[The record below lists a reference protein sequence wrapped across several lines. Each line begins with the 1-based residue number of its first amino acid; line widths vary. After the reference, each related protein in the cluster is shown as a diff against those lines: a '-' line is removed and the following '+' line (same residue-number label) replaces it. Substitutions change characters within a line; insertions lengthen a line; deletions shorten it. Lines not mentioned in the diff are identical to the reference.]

1 MTKADYGKI
10 FAELKKSIN
19 EEKSLKQSH
28 KDEINMRL
36 DQAKNVIVK
45 KLKEA

>member
-1 MTKADYGKI
+1 MTPAEYGKI
-10 FAELKKSIN
+10 IADLKKNIN

-36 DQAKNVIVK
+36 DQAKNVITK
-45 KLKEA
+45 KLK